1 MLVYHRDGGLTA
13 ADRTTAREQV
23 AQVAGDHALTGAP
36 RGVPSADGA
45 TLMYPVATN
54 EPGTDEEKRDAFV
67 EDVREVAHS
76 EGGLTVE
83 VGGTGALATDAAK
96 VYDSLGGPLLYTTVG
111 VVAVLLILIYRSP
124 VLWLVPLAVAGI
136 ADYLSMGVA
145 YGLNQGFGT
154 TVSGQSSGIM
164 TILVFGAGTD
174 YALLLVSR
182 YREELRRVERPYDA
196 MRAALRGCGPAVL
209 ASSGTVAAGL
219 LCLLAADLNSNR
231 GMGPLGTVG
240 VLCALVTMLT
250 LLPALLVLLGRRVFW
265 PLVPAYG
272 STPKVRR
279 SLFAAMGTS
288 AGRRPRTV
296 LAAGAVLLGALA
308 LGALNL
314 PGAVKQQDSFVDRPE
329 SVVAMGTLAK
339 AFPEQSAQPIEVM
352 TPAGRT
358 EATLAAI
365 RDTDGVA
372 DARQGRT
379 GEGWT
384 EITVTAAAPP
394 QSAAETATIEALR
407 DSLTGSY
414 VGGPSAQQIDLV
426 DTNARDRLVV
436 VPLVLVSVL
445 LILIVLLRSLVAPL
459 MLVAAVVAV
468 WGAAL
473 GLGGLVFGPVFGFE
487 GTDPGLGLLSFVFL
501 VALGVDYG
509 IFLMHRMREESMR
522 GADPVAA
529 ALTALRTTGGV
540 IASMRPRPRRDL
552 RRADEHGTRPTRRAG
567 LRDRGRGAAG
577 HVPRPHLSRDQRE
590 RGAGT
595 QGVVAGAAVAGA
607 GDGAARAAG
616 SAGAADGAGV
626 SRSSTDGAPLLSRR
640 GAPVPQDEP
649 VQETTT
655 ARVRHRP
662 GERIMAAIN
671 RDPRT
676 APHGTRNDVLLA
688 AATTALAT
696 ALALLG
702 VDGPRP
708 DALGWTL
715 LLTANVPLAWRRRR
729 PVAGPARGGGL
740 RRPVPRPRQQP
751 RRARPRDH
759 GGALH
764 GRGDR
769 HGAPDTDHRVRR
781 PRPGTDHQRPHQP
794 GRGAGAPAD
803 LRLDHRRPLLRHRRP
818 LLPPVRRRHRRA
830 RRTRRTHPGGG
841 GPPPRRRGTPAY
853 RP

>member
-1 MLVYHRDGGLTA
+1 MGAGKAKGRRSAIPWVVLALWVGVLALASPFAAKLADVQHDRITDYLPASADSTKVARLQEQLPGGESTELVLVYHRDGGLTA
-13 ADRTTAREQV
+13 ADRTTARQQV
-23 AQVAGDHALTGAP
+23 ARVAGDHALTGTP
-36 RGVPSADGA
+36 RGVPSADGT

-67 EDVREVAHS
+67 EDVRAVAHS
-76 EGGLTVE
+76 QGGLTVE

-196 MRAALRGCGPAVL
+196 MLAALRGCGPAVL

-272 STPKVRR
+272 STPKARR

-329 SVVAMGTLAK
+329 SVVAMATLAE
-339 AFPEQSAQPIEVM
+339 AFPEQSAQPVDVL
-352 TPAGRT
+352 TPAGRAD
-358 EATLAAI
+358 ATLAAI

-372 DARQGRT
+372 DARRGRT
-379 GEGWT
+379 GGGWT
-384 EITVTAAAPP
+384 EIAVTAAAPP

-407 DSLTGSY
+407 DRLPGSY

-426 DTNARDRLVV
+426 DTNARDRLIV

-445 LILIVLLRSLVAPL
+445 LILIALLRSLVAPL

-522 GADPVAA
+522 GTDPVTA

-540 IASMRPRPRRDL
+540 IAS
-552 RRADEHGTRPTRRAG
+552 AG
-567 LRDRGRGAAG
+567 LVLAATFAVLTNMGLVQLVELGFVIAVGVLLDTFLVRTYLVTSASVALGRKVWWPG
-577 HVPRPHLSRDQRE
+577 RLSRAPE
-590 RGAGT
+590 PE
-595 QGVVAGAAVAGA
+595 
-607 GDGAARAAG
+607 
-616 SAGAADGAGV
+616 AAD
-626 SRSSTDGAPLLSRR
+626 P
-640 GAPVPQDEP
+640 
-649 VQETTT
+649 
-655 ARVRHRP
+655 
-662 GERIMAAIN
+662 ERQL
-671 RDPRT
+671 
-676 APHGTRNDVLLA
+676 V
-688 AATTALAT
+688 
-696 ALALLG
+696 
-702 VDGPRP
+702 
-708 DALGWTL
+708 
-715 LLTANVPLAWRRRR
+715 
-729 PVAGPARGGGL
+729 
-740 RRPVPRPRQQP
+740 
-751 RRARPRDH
+751 
-759 GGALH
+759 
-764 GRGDR
+764 
-769 HGAPDTDHRVRR
+769 
-781 PRPGTDHQRPHQP
+781 
-794 GRGAGAPAD
+794 
-803 LRLDHRRPLLRHRRP
+803 
-818 LLPPVRRRHRRA
+818 
-830 RRTRRTHPGGG
+830 
-841 GPPPRRRGTPAY
+841 
-853 RP
+853 